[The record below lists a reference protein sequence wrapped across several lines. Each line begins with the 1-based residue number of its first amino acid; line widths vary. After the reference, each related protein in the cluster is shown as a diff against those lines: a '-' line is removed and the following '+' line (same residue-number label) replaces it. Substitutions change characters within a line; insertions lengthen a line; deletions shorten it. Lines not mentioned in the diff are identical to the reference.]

1 MAARRKPMEPVNP
14 ATLSLNLEGFQ
25 DAARAAIEKD
35 FCLLQA
41 ALAADCI
48 IVTRDDKLRTALAG
62 TPDGIALAGKIKWVN
77 PVTDDLEVLK
87 SL

>member
-14 ATLSLNLEGFQ
+14 VALSLNLEGFQ
-25 DAARAAIEKD
+25 DVARAAIEKD

-62 TPDGIALAGKIKWVN
+62 TPDGIALARRIKWVN
-77 PVTDDLEVLK
+77 PVTDDLEVLQ